1 MSESTEKHDGTS
13 AAGGVEDMES
23 MKNVASTEP
32 KTKTQHAILE
42 WVAILL
48 GAIVFSVIIRSFVVD
63 VYIIPTESM
72 TNTILPGD
80 RVFGDKVS
88 YHFRSP
94 ERGEVVTFKNPLDES
109 VTFVKRC
116 IAVAG
121 DEVDVRDGRLYV
133 NGEFQEEDYVLG
145 RPSYPLI
152 EAEGVE
158 HIEYPYV
165 IPEGM
170 IWVMGDNRTNSNDSR
185 YFGPISVENVS
196 SRGMCVFWPIDHAH
210 GL

>member
-1 MSESTEKHDGTS
+1 MSEDANTMQDNKTEGE
-13 AAGGVEDMES
+13 A
-23 MKNVASTEP
+23 P
-32 KTKTQHAILE
+32 KVRNKSHAIVE
-42 WVAILL
+42 WILIL
-48 GAIVFSVIIRSFVVD
+48 VCALFCSVLIRKFVVD

-72 TNTILPGD
+72 TTTIVPGD
-80 RVFGDKVS
+80 RVFGDKVT

-94 ERGEVVTFKNPLDES
+94 ERGEVVTFADPLDKS

-121 DEVDVRDGRLYV
+121 DEVDIRDGSLYV
-133 NGEFQEEDYVLG
+133 NGELQEEDYVLH

-152 EAEGVE
+152 EADGVE

-165 IPEGM
+165 IPEGT

-185 YFGPISVENVS
+185 YFGPVPIESVS
-196 SRGMCVFWPIDHAH
+196 SRGMCVFWPIEHAH

>member
-1 MSESTEKHDGTS
+1 MTDMDDRHDEAPATESVVGTESTEG
-13 AAGGVEDMES
+13 E
-23 MKNVASTEP
+23 ASEMHG
-32 KTKTQHAILE
+32 KSHAILE
-42 WVAILL
+42 WIAILV
-48 GAIVFSVIIRSFVVD
+48 GAILCSVLIRAFIVD

-72 TNTILPGD
+72 TSTILPGD

-121 DEVDVRDGRLYV
+121 DEVDVRDGRLYI

-145 RPSYPLI
+145 RPSYPLV

-185 YFGPISVENVS
+185 YFGPIPVESVS